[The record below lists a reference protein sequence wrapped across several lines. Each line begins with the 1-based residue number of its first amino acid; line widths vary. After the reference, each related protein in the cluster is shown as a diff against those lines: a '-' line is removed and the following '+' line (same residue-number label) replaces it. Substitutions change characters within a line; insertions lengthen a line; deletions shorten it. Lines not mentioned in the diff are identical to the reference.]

1 MKAVL
6 GSPPVP
12 VRLGK
17 SRACSE
23 ITGTRAEPDDTSR
36 LRFSSCTFR
45 LPSNMALPHSSAL
58 LLETGIRHEDDDCD
72 CGCGSDGRILSGGGS
87 GTRRRCRAWS
97 IVWRRRA
104 RTDRGRCRR
113 RGGLH
118 RWSCDLPFVGAATV
132 QDDTPRTVLR
142 QAGNAAT
149 LRPQQQSALRKKS
162 GSRAGRSAT
171 EAGSAHS
178 TCSHSSCSAGSR
190 LRVKPHHRR
199 CRVSARGVRPHQIW
213 SDRDDLTS
221 HDPGKRLP
229 QLTANARRTPS

>member
-1 MKAVL
+1 
-6 GSPPVP
+6 
-12 VRLGK
+12 
-17 SRACSE
+17 
-23 ITGTRAEPDDTSR
+23 
-36 LRFSSCTFR
+36 
-45 LPSNMALPHSSAL
+45 MALPHSSAL

-190 LRVKPHHRR
+190 LRVTTGQHRTRLLQAKPCGLCTRPASAQSLNANFAQRADPEIAVADIRR
-199 CRVSARGVRPHQIW
+199 RRSAEQATRLQRRAVSRSPSSA
-213 SDRDDLTS
+213 
-221 HDPGKRLP
+221 LP
-229 QLTANARRTPS
+229 L